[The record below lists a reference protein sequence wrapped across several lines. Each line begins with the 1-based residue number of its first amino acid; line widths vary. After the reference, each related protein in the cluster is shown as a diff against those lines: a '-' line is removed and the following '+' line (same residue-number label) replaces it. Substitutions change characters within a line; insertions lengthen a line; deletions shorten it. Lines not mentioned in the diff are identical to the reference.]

1 MAKETSAPSPA
12 KRIAALREG
21 PAAVQAWNRKVAK
34 GPKKFR
40 KADLA
45 EAKLSHV
52 VLAGLD
58 FSAAVFD
65 QATLY
70 QAHFEGTI
78 LTDASLKKA
87 NLKSA
92 RFDRA
97 NLGGADFS
105 EADLSKAN
113 LTCANLQRANL
124 TGAKLDKADL
134 AFADLR
140 GADLTAASL
149 VEANL
154 MGISTDASTKLP
166 AGIAPA
172 PSATDSKSPL
182 SSAGPAKV
190 SSKKR
195 VDLPTFMKRLADKS
209 DPGRFE
215 RALKMLKRGKI
226 QLFTDVTPE
235 HVVGVVQSQSRD
247 DTVYSCHLRN
257 DGKFA
262 CVTTDLENCMGLGE
276 GKPCKHL
283 LVLLIGLVHSGQ
295 FDPGTAMLWV
305 STKAKK
311 GTRKDTNVLADTL
324 IRYKGALA
332 GEVDWRPTE
341 TLPEDF
347 YAF

>member
-1 MAKETSAPSPA
+1 MAKKKSGPSPA
-12 KRIAALREG
+12 KLLVALREG
-21 PAAVQAWNRKVAK
+21 PKAVQAWNLQVAN
-34 GPKKFR
+34 GPTKFR
-40 KADLA
+40 KANLA

-58 FSAAVFD
+58 LTAAVLD
-65 QATLY
+65 DAMLY
-70 QAHFEGTI
+70 QAHLEGTV
-78 LTDASLKKA
+78 LANASLKKA

-92 RFDRA
+92 RLDRA
-97 NLGGADFS
+97 NLEGADLS

-113 LTCANLQRANL
+113 LSCANLQRANL
-124 TGAKLDKADL
+124 AGAKLDKADL

-149 VEANL
+149 AEANL
-154 MGISTDASTKLP
+154 MGVSTDASTRLP
-166 AGIAPA
+166 AGMMA
-172 PSATDSKSPL
+172 PSNAATESTQPAMP
-182 SSAGPAKV
+182 SSRKQ
-190 SSKKR
+190 KH
-195 VDLPTFMKRLADKS
+195 VDLPTFMKELAHKS

-215 RALKMLKRGKI
+215 RALKMLKSGKI
-226 QLFTDVTPE
+226 QLFTDVTLE
-235 HVVGVVQSQSRD
+235 HVVGVVRSQSMD
-247 DTVYSCHLRN
+247 NKVYSCHLRS

-262 CVTTDLENCMGLGE
+262 CVSADLENCMGLGD
-276 GKPCKHL
+276 GKVCKHL
-283 LVLLIGLVHSGQ
+283 LVLLVGLVHSGQ

>member
-1 MAKETSAPSPA
+1 MAKKTSGPSPA
-12 KRIAALREG
+12 KLLAVLREG
-21 PAAVQAWNRKVAK
+21 PKAVQAWNLKVAK

-40 KADLA
+40 KANLA

-52 VLAGLD
+52 VLSGLD
-58 FSAAVFD
+58 LTAAVFD
-65 QATLY
+65 EATLY
-70 QAHFEGTI
+70 QAHLEGTI
-78 LTDASLKKA
+78 LADASLKKA

-92 RFDRA
+92 RLDRA
-97 NLGGADFS
+97 SLEGADLTD
-105 EADLSKAN
+105 ADLSKAN
-113 LTCANLQRANL
+113 LSCANLQRANL

-149 VEANL
+149 AAANL
-154 MGISTDASTKLP
+154 MGVSTDAGTKLP
-166 AGIAPA
+166 AGMSLP
-172 PSATDSKSPL
+172 
-182 SSAGPAKV
+182 SSAATESTEPAK
-190 SSKKR
+190 SAGKKQ
-195 VDLPTFMKRLADKS
+195 VDLPSFMKLLAEKS
-209 DPGRFE
+209 EPGRFE
-215 RALKMLKRGKI
+215 RALKMLKSGKI

-235 HVVGVVQSQSRD
+235 HIVGVVQSQSRD
-247 DTVYSCHLRN
+247 NTVYSCHLRS

-262 CVTTDLENCMGLGE
+262 CVSTDLENCMGLGE

-283 LVLLIGLVHSGQ
+283 LVLLVGLVHSGQ

-341 TLPEDF
+341 TVPEDF